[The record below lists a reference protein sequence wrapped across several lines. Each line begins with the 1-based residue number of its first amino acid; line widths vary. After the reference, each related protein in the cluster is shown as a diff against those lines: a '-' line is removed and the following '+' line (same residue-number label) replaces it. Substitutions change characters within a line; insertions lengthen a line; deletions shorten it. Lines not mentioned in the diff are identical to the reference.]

1 MKQKLAALP
10 RCAQE
15 GVCVNHSCVM
25 MSGSN
30 LESRSSRFLVAGFAA
45 ASAALLLFAWLANE
59 VLEGA
64 TLRFDNG
71 VRDSIHSWASPAL
84 TAVMRGITQLGSP
97 AFLILVSVVLIWR
110 LAQTRRKRAAILLT
124 VGAIGAE
131 LLNLLLKELFHR
143 QRPDAFFGY
152 AEPLGYSFPS
162 GHSISS
168 CCFYGLAAAIVT
180 TRVRSRAGK
189 ALVWA
194 GAALVVGLIGFSR
207 IYLGVHYPSD
217 VVAGYAAAIVWVAAL
232 RAAHGLWLRRRRL
245 S

>member
-1 MKQKLAALP
+1 VQTQPSK
-10 RCAQE
+10 
-15 GVCVNHSCVM
+15 VVY
-25 MSGSN
+25 
-30 LESRSSRFLVAGFAA
+30 AGFAA
-45 ASAALLLFAWLANE
+45 AMAALLLFAWLANE
-59 VLEGA
+59 VLRGA
-64 TLRFDNG
+64 TLRFDNAI
-71 VRDSIHSWASPAL
+71 RDAIHSWASPPL
-84 TAVMRGITQLGSP
+84 TAAMRGITQLGSP
-97 AFLILVSVVLIWR
+97 AFLILVSVVLICL

-131 LLNLLLKELFHR
+131 LLNLLLKELIHR

-180 TRVRSRAGK
+180 ARMRSRAGK

-194 GAALVVGLIGFSR
+194 GAALVVGLIGSSR

-232 RAAHGLWLRRRRL
+232 RAAYGLWLRRRRL

>member
-1 MKQKLAALP
+1 MEPQPNRLL
-10 RCAQE
+10 
-15 GVCVNHSCVM
+15 
-25 MSGSN
+25 
-30 LESRSSRFLVAGFAA
+30 FAGFV
-45 ASAALLLFAWLANE
+45 ASAAALLLFAWLANE
-59 VLEGA
+59 VLQGA
-64 TLRFDNG
+64 TLRFDNT
-71 VRDSIHSWASPAL
+71 VRDAVHSWASPPL
-84 TAVMRGITQLGSP
+84 TAAMRAITQFGSP
-97 AFLILVSVVLIWR
+97 EFLILVSVVLVWR
-110 LAQTRRKRAAILLT
+110 LARTRRKRAVIVLA

-143 QRPDAFFGY
+143 QRPEAFFGDI
-152 AEPLGYSFPS
+152 EPLSYSFPS

-180 TRVRSRAGK
+180 ARMQSPARK

-217 VVAGYAAAIVWVAAL
+217 VIAGYAAAIVWVAAL
-232 RAAHGLWLRRRRL
+232 RAGYGAWLRRRQL

>member
-1 MKQKLAALP
+1 VQPQPNKLL
-10 RCAQE
+10 
-15 GVCVNHSCVM
+15 H
-25 MSGSN
+25 
-30 LESRSSRFLVAGFAA
+30 AGFAA
-45 ASAALLLFAWLANE
+45 AVAALLLFAWLANE
-59 VLEGA
+59 VMEGA
-64 TLRFDNG
+64 TLRFDNF
-71 VRDSIHSWASPAL
+71 VRDTVHSWASPPL
-84 TAVMRGITQLGSP
+84 TAVMRGMTQLGSP
-97 AFLILVSVVLIWR
+97 TFLILASVFLIWR
-110 LAQTRRKRAAILLT
+110 LARTRRRRALVLLL

-143 QRPDAFFGY
+143 QRPEAFFGY

-180 TRVRSRAGK
+180 MRMHSRAGR

-217 VVAGYAAAIVWVAAL
+217 VLAGYAAAIVWVAAL
-232 RAAHGLWLRRRRL
+232 RAAYGVWLRRRKF